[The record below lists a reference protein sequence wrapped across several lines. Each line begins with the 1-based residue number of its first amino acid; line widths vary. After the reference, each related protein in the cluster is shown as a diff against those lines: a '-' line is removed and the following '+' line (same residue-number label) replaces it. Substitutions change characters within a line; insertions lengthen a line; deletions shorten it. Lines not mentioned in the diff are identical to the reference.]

1 MNGREAAPGSHGEK
15 MFHWLRETLTTYM
28 GSRSF
33 VWIIVFSVVTFVASI
48 AVTVF
53 VLIKLP
59 DTYFKASHGREFW
72 VERHPALRWGG
83 LVVKNLLGAFLVLLG
98 VVMSLPG
105 VPGQGVLTILLGV
118 MLLDF
123 PGKRG
128 LELKLVSR
136 PKVLRTI
143 NRIRQRF
150 GRTPLQLDEA

>member
-1 MNGREAAPGSHGEK
+1 
-15 MFHWLRETLTTYM
+15 MFDWLRETVTTYM
-28 GSRSF
+28 SGRSI
-33 VWIIVFSVVTFVASI
+33 VWLIIFSVITFVTSI
-48 AVTVF
+48 LVTVF

-72 VERHPALRWGG
+72 VERHPVLRWGG
-83 LVVKNLLGAFLVLLG
+83 FVVKNLLGAFLVLLG
-98 VVMSLPG
+98 VLMSLPG

-123 PGKRG
+123 PGKRK

-143 NRIRQRF
+143 NRIRHRF
-150 GRTPLQLDEA
+150 DKSPLLLD

>member
-1 MNGREAAPGSHGEK
+1 
-15 MFHWLRETLTTYM
+15 MFDWLRETVAGYM
-28 GSRSF
+28 SGRSLM
-33 VWIIVFSVVTFVASI
+33 WIIMFSVVTFLASI
-48 AVTVF
+48 AVTIF

-72 VERHPALRWGG
+72 VERHPVLRWSG

-123 PGKRG
+123 PGKRK

-150 GRTPLQLDEA
+150 DRTPLQLDEA

>member
-1 MNGREAAPGSHGEK
+1 
-15 MFHWLRETLTTYM
+15 MFDWLRETVTTYM
-28 GSRSF
+28 SGRSF
-33 VWIIVFSVVTFVASI
+33 VWLIVFSVVTFVTSI
-48 AVTVF
+48 AVTIF

-59 DTYFKASHGREFW
+59 DTYFKSSHGREFW
-72 VERHPALRWGG
+72 VERHPLLRWGG

-123 PGKRG
+123 PGKRN

-143 NRIRQRF
+143 NRIRGRF
-150 GRTPLQLDEA
+150 DRPPLQLDEAKTG

>member
-1 MNGREAAPGSHGEK
+1 
-15 MFHWLRETLTTYM
+15 MFDWLRETVTTYM
-28 GSRSF
+28 SGRSV
-33 VWIIVFSVVTFVASI
+33 VWLIVFSVVTFVTSI
-48 AVTVF
+48 AVTIF

-72 VERHPALRWGG
+72 VERHPVLRWCGI
-83 LVVKNLLGAFLVLLG
+83 LVKNLLGAFLVLLG

-123 PGKRG
+123 PGKRK

-150 GRTPLQLDEA
+150 DRTPLLLDES

>member
-1 MNGREAAPGSHGEK
+1 
-15 MFHWLRETLTTYM
+15 MFDWLRETVTTYM
-28 GSRSF
+28 SGRSI
-33 VWIIVFSVVTFVASI
+33 VWLVVFSVVTFLTSI
-48 AVTVF
+48 AVTIF

-72 VERHPALRWGG
+72 VERHPVLRWGG

-123 PGKRG
+123 PGKRS

-150 GRTPLQLDEA
+150 DRPPLLLDES

>member
-1 MNGREAAPGSHGEK
+1 
-15 MFHWLRETLTTYM
+15 MFHWLRETVTAYM
-28 GSRSF
+28 SGRSF
-33 VWIIVFSVVTFVASI
+33 IWLVVFSVITFVTSI
-48 AVTVF
+48 AVTIF

-72 VERHPALRWGG
+72 VERHPVLRWGG
-83 LVVKNLLGAFLVLLG
+83 LVVKNLLGVFLVLLG
-98 VVMSLPG
+98 VLMSLPG

-150 GRTPLQLDEA
+150 DRSPLQLDEA

>member
-1 MNGREAAPGSHGEK
+1 
-15 MFHWLRETLTTYM
+15 MFDWLRATVETYM
-28 GSRSF
+28 SSRSF
-33 VWIIVFSVVTFVASI
+33 VWLVVFSVVTFVTSI

-72 VERHPALRWGG
+72 VERHPVLRWGG
-83 LVVKNLLGAFLVLLG
+83 LVVKNLLGAVLVLLG

-123 PGKRG
+123 PGKRS

-143 NRIRQRF
+143 NRIRRRF
-150 GRTPLQLDEA
+150 DRTPLLLDES

>member
-1 MNGREAAPGSHGEK
+1 MSGRSIV
-15 MFHWLRETLTTYM
+15 WL
-28 GSRSF
+28 
-33 VWIIVFSVVTFVASI
+33 IIFSVITFVTSI
-48 AVTVF
+48 VITILV
-53 VLIKLP
+53 VIRLP

-98 VVMSLPG
+98 VLMSLPG

-123 PGKRG
+123 PGKRR

-150 GRTPLQLDEA
+150 DRTPLQLDEA